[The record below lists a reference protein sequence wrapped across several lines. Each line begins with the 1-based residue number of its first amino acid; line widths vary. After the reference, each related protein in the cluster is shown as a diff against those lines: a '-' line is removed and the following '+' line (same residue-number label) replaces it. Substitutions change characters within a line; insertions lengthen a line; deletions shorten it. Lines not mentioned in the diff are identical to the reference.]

1 MRYKIYT
8 EHILEKN
15 GTAAICRSI
24 EGLKLRSML
33 CLFIG
38 VVCVCVY
45 MWTDMLHY
53 LELKEWCGFLQIY
66 VLLDANT
73 SEDII
78 GHF

>member
-38 VVCVCVY
+38 VVCVCVHVDRHVALFGIERVV
-45 MWTDMLHY
+45 WFFADLCVT
-53 LELKEWCGFLQIY
+53 
-66 VLLDANT
+66 
-73 SEDII
+73 
-78 GHF
+78 